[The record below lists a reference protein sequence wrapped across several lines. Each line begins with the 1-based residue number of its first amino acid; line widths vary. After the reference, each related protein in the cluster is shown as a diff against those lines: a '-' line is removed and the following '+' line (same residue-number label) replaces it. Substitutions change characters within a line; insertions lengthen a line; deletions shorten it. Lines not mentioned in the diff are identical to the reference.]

1 MKVLADY
8 HHHDLWESLELLC
21 ARLGWDL
28 FRPIGMDWFDQGY
41 WNHERK
47 WHGDA
52 IAKQYLQRWGTDENG
67 KRHDL
72 SHPDR
77 YQNLITLDQAREDPP
92 DIVISS
98 LAHNHEG
105 FGLFAAQVNATF
117 GLQIGN
123 VRFSA
128 IDMAEDRW
136 DLAKFGLISGKLPGP
151 VPVPHVI
158 YHQEFV
164 GFDPKP
170 PPRGLSMIGTRPDG
184 QVDTWHDGKFRISS
198 FVQCYPESPTYG
210 ALTGAAL
217 DAPDFDWRVYGAY
230 GQAPMDHYSAGN
242 IDTCLG
248 VARAMQDS
256 DVAWHAK
263 AWSDGFGHVIHNWFS
278 IGRPVFG
285 FESYYRDQL
294 AGALWID
301 GVTSFDIER
310 RSRDEVVALLRQLEA
325 NPEMHLRMCDAAAAR
340 FREVVNFDEEEQ
352 QIRALFAQVLP

>member
-1 MKVLADY
+1 MRVLLDF
-8 HHHDLWESLELLC
+8 HHHDLWESMQLLC
-21 ARLGWDL
+21 DRLGWSL
-28 FRPIGMDWFDQGY
+28 VRPIGMDWFDEGY

-52 IAKQYLQRWGTDENG
+52 IARQYLSPWDSDTPNTGWGYSRRPGPGYSYRIDP
-67 KRHDL
+67 
-72 SHPDR
+72 SHEGR
-77 YQNLITLDQAREDPP
+77 LYILTTLEQARDEPP

-105 FGLFAAQVNATF
+105 MARFAAQVGATF

-136 DLAKFGLISGKLPGP
+136 DLAKFGLISGRLPAV
-151 VPVPHVI
+151 VPVPHVV
-158 YHQEFV
+158 YHQEFK
-164 GFDPKP
+164 GFDPTP
-170 PPRGLSMIGTRPDG
+170 PPRHEP
-184 QVDTWHDGKFRISS
+184 FRISS

-210 ALTGAAL
+210 AMTGAAL

-230 GQAPMDHYSAGN
+230 GQAPLDHYAAGN

-294 AGALWID
+294 AGDLWVD

-310 RSRDEVVALLRQLEA
+310 RSRDEVIALLRQLAA
-325 NPEMHLRMCDAAAAR
+325 NPEMHQRMCEAAAAR